1 MCFGLGVTV
10 SPSPSQVAVANLSE
24 AVQDADLLVFVIPH
38 QFIHRIC
45 EEITGRVA
53 KDALGITLIKVTGP
67 RCARLPGTSF
77 PLSPLGDKELKGSY
91 GWFGFVFLKMP
102 GRESKPRLPRASLL
116 SHLGGAA
123 FYVERVL
130 RGRGGGRESGVPQ
143 RKNHQL
149 WKSCVVCIHWES
161 NHLYFPLLGL
171 FPKERVFNQKSTN
184 HPQWST
190 DRIQEFM
197 DLNVGAELHFYS
209 F

>member
-1 MCFGLGVTV
+1 
-10 SPSPSQVAVANLSE
+10 
-24 AVQDADLLVFVIPH
+24 
-38 QFIHRIC
+38 
-45 EEITGRVA
+45 
-53 KDALGITLIKVTGP
+53 
-67 RCARLPGTSF
+67 
-77 PLSPLGDKELKGSY
+77 
-91 GWFGFVFLKMP
+91 MP
-102 GRESKPRLPRASLL
+102 GRESKPRHPRALLL

-123 FYVERVL
+123 FYVERVR

-149 WKSCVVCIHWES
+149 WKSYLVCIRWEI

-197 DLNVGAELHFYS
+197 VLNVGAKLHFYS